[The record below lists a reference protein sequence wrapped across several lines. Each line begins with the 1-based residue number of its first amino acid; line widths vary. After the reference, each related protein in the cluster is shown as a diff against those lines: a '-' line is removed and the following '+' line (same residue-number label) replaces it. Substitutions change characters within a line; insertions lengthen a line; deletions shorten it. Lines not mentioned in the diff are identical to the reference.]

1 MGSEM
6 CIRDSS
12 GTVLGLIVAPGADIE
27 AIRTKI
33 KDYDLGVFYL
43 DTVRLTN
50 QGMQIRKCKL
60 DDPFTK

>member
-1 MGSEM
+1 MELF
-6 CIRDSS
+6 
-12 GTVLGLIVAPGADIE
+12 LGLIVAPGADIE